1 MRHNSSLSYRHK
13 LNFSTAFFA
22 FVLIVFL
29 NCLSFSALAQSS
41 SNGQITQQGQS
52 ETKAEEKV
60 PGQAFDERAF
70 GPQVEEESFVWMIIK
85 TIFVLGLFAG
95 GFYLFYK
102 FVTQKAGLQVSGH
115 EAIRILSMVPVGPN
129 KTLQLIDI
137 AGKIYLIGVSESG
150 INLLTEIEAKDEID
164 RIRLLSSRSTPI
176 KELTFQ
182 DFLGQQIGWVID
194 RVSDIKDRF
203 TDKKSAKGPT
213 GTKRTSLEERDVDLS
228 YLSRQKSRLKKMNGD
243 DEE

>member
-1 MRHNSSLSYRHK
+1 
-13 LNFSTAFFA
+13 
-22 FVLIVFL
+22 
-29 NCLSFSALAQSS
+29 
-41 SNGQITQQGQS
+41 
-52 ETKAEEKV
+52 
-60 PGQAFDERAF
+60 
-70 GPQVEEESFVWMIIK
+70 
-85 TIFVLGLFAG
+85 
-95 GFYLFYK
+95 
-102 FVTQKAGLQVSGH
+102 
-115 EAIRILSMVPVGPN
+115 
-129 KTLQLIDI
+129 
-137 AGKIYLIGVSESG
+137 
-150 INLLTEIEAKDEID
+150 
-164 RIRLLSSRSTPI
+164 LLSSRSTPI